1 MITACR
7 YEDMIILTYR
17 PLERGLLAGAL
28 KKAAER
34 SRRGKPSLPI
44 RDPMFKE
51 RVSAYEA
58 FCEKRGVDPADVALA
73 WVLSTPV
80 VTCPI
85 VGPRTQE
92 QLEDSVRALNLK
104 LKPEDLAELDTIFP
118 GPGGEAP
125 EAYAW

>member
-1 MITACR
+1 
-7 YEDMIILTYR
+7 
-17 PLERGLLAGAL
+17 
-28 KKAAER
+28 
-34 SRRGKPSLPI
+34 
-44 RDPMFKE
+44 MFKE

-73 WVLSTPV
+73 WVLSNPV